1 MSKKDSVKHLRL
13 IRTGPDRQRGLLK
26 TNIVLLIAL
35 LAIIF
40 LMPVIPLDVPVISK
54 ILLSLVVVSG
64 LFAAEFSKSLFR
76 FLLFFALV
84 LVGVNALG
92 FLLPESATLDFLTFS
107 LNTIFFV
114 LITIALITQVAGA
127 KRVNTSTLL
136 CAVNSYLLIG
146 LSLSMLFII
155 LALLAPDS
163 FSLSGAAAQK
173 FSTFV
178 YYGFVTLTTLGYGDI
193 LPVTPLARSL
203 ASFTALFGQLYL
215 VVIMAFLIGMYL
227 NTKNQESQE
236 KRSK

>member
-1 MSKKDSVKHLRL
+1 MKDPVIRLGL
-13 IRTGPDRQRGLLK
+13 IRTGPDIRRALLK

-35 LAIIF
+35 LVLIF
-40 LMPVIPLDVPVISK
+40 LMPVIPLDVPLISK

-64 LFAAEFSKSLFR
+64 LFAAEFSNSLFR
-76 FLLFFALV
+76 KLLLFALV
-84 LVGVNALG
+84 LIGVNILG
-92 FLLPESATLDFLTFS
+92 IFFHESNSLNYLIFS
-107 LNTIFFV
+107 LNTIFFL

-127 KRVNTSTLL
+127 MRVTSSTLL

-155 LALLAPDS
+155 LDLLAPNS
-163 FSLSGAAAQK
+163 FNLSGDATHK

-215 VVIMAFLIGMYL
+215 VIIMAFLIGKYL
-227 NTKNQESQE
+227 NTKNQES
-236 KRSK
+236 

>member
-1 MSKKDSVKHLRL
+1 MSKKDPVKRLKL
-13 IRTGPDRQRGLLK
+13 IRTGPDMQRALLN

-35 LAIIF
+35 LVLIF
-40 LMPVIPLDVPVISK
+40 LMPVVPLDVPVISR

-84 LVGVNALG
+84 VVGVNVLG
-92 FLLPESATLDFLTFS
+92 LLLPESASLDFLTFS
-107 LNTIFFV
+107 LDTIFFI

-146 LSLSMLFII
+146 LSLSMLFIL
-155 LALLAPDS
+155 LALLAPQS
-163 FSLSGAAAQK
+163 FNLSGEVAHK

-215 VVIMAFLIGMYL
+215 VIIMAFLIGKYL
-227 NTKNQESQE
+227 NAKNQES
-236 KRSK
+236 